1 MGEGGKIT
9 ISMTQDALLK
19 LLEADARLSDQQIA
33 DRLGVDV
40 ATVAAKRAALEK
52 AGRIVG
58 YQAIVNDDE
67 EGVSAFIEVRCTPE
81 RGGGFDRLAARI
93 ARFKEVRSCYLISG
107 GFDLLVMVEA
117 PTLLDV
123 ARFVSENLASMQNV
137 ISTATHFRLKTYK
150 NNGLLYAEEPEAE
163 RLTIIP

>member
-1 MGEGGKIT
+1 
-9 ISMTQDALLK
+9 MTQDALLK

-58 YQAIVNDDE
+58 YQAIVNDDA

-81 RGGGFDRLAARI
+81 RGGGFDKLARRI
-93 ARFKEVRSCYLISG
+93 ARFPEVRHCYLISG
-107 GFDLLVMVEA
+107 GYDLLLEVRGE
-117 PTLLDV
+117 TLKDV
-123 ARFVSENLASMQNV
+123 AEFVSSKLATIDGVM
-137 ISTATHFRLKTYK
+137 STSTHFMLKKYK
-150 NNGLLYAEEPEAE
+150 ELGKMMQDEENKE
-163 RLTIIP
+163 RLNITP